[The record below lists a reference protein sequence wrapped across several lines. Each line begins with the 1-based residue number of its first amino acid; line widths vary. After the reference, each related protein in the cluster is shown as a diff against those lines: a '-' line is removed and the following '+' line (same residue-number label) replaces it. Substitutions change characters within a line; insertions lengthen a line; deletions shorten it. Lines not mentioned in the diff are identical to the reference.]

1 MVFSSTVFLF
11 IFLPLVFYLNL
22 ILPVKYRNLLLLV
35 FSLFFYAWGEPI
47 FVLIMLLSICMNYG
61 FAVKM
66 SKHTNPIRKR
76 WLTVCVILNLALLF
90 VFKYTNFFVENLNA
104 FFNLSIHI
112 PEIPLPIGISFFT
125 FQAMSYVIDI
135 YRETAKPEHN
145 LFNTALYI
153 SFFPQLIAGPIVKY
167 DDVYRQI
174 EKREIN
180 LSKIK
185 EGIKRFIV
193 GLGKKLII
201 ANIIGK
207 TADAVFGLELNQMNI
222 VIAWIGAI
230 AYCIQIYFDF
240 SGYSDM
246 AIGLGKM
253 FGFDFK
259 ENFNY
264 PYTATSIN
272 DFWKRWHISLTVW
285 FRQYLYIP
293 LGGNRKG
300 TTRTYINI
308 LIVFLCTG
316 FWHGA
321 EWTFLVWGLY
331 HGIFM
336 ILERCKIINFDGFKS
351 KIIQRIY
358 VLLVVLVGFTLFRAE
373 TITQGVHMIG
383 KLFTGVQF
391 NPGWQAILYDLIS
404 PLTVIVFLISII
416 AATQVPKNIS
426 HGLKTHLSELRVE
439 RFEDFASMALF
450 LLCIMV
456 ISTETYNP
464 FIYFRF

>member
-11 IFLPLVFYLNL
+11 IFLPLVFFLNL
-22 ILPVKYRNLLLLV
+22 ILPVKYRNGLLLV
-35 FSLFFYAWGEPI
+35 FSLFFYAWGEPV
-47 FVLIMLLSICMNYG
+47 FVLVMLFSICMNYA
-61 FAVKM
+61 FAVKL
-66 SKHTNPIRKR
+66 SKHTQPIRKR
-76 WLTVCVILNLALLF
+76 WLIASVIANLLLLF
-90 VFKYTNFFVENLNA
+90 VFKYTNFFVENINA
-104 FFNLSIHI
+104 FFDLSIDV
-112 PEIPLPIGISFFT
+112 PQIPLPIGISFFT

-167 DDVYRQI
+167 DDIYQQIENRQI
-174 EKREIN
+174 NPEGV
-180 LSKIK
+180 K
-185 EGIKRFIV
+185 EGIRRFIV

-201 ANIIGK
+201 ANITGEI
-207 TADAVFGLELNQMNI
+207 ADTVFALELHQLNI
-222 VIAWIGAI
+222 VLTWVGAI

-264 PYTATSIN
+264 PYIATSIN

-285 FRQYLYIP
+285 FREYLYIP

-300 TTRTYINI
+300 KNRTYLNI
-308 LIVFLCTG
+308 FIVYLCTG

-321 EWTFLVWGLY
+321 EWTFLAWGIF

-336 ILERCKIINFDGFKS
+336 VLERAKIIRPDHAKAKFIS
-351 KIIQRIY
+351 RIY
-358 VLLVVLVGFTLFRAE
+358 VLTVVLVGFTLFRAE
-373 TITQGVHMIG
+373 TFTQGMHMIG
-383 KLFTGVQF
+383 TLFTGFQF
-391 NPGWQAILYDLIS
+391 DPGWQTLLMDLVN
-404 PLTVIVFLISII
+404 PLSVLVLFTSFI
-416 AATQVPKNIS
+416 AATPILRNWAD
-426 HGLKTHLSELRVE
+426 GLKNHVSSLKVE
-439 RFEDFASMALF
+439 GLQDIASVALF
-450 LLCIMV
+450 LLCLMV